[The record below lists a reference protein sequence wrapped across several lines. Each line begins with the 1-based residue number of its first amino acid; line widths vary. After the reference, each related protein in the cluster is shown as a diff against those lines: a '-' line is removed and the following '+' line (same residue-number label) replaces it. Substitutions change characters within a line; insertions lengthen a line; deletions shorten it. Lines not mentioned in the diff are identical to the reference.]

1 MTRLRPIAATYE
13 LVEKISPLPV
23 GKATIG
29 VIVVPMALPML
40 VVAAQQVPLRDMLLK
55 LLKTLV

>member
-29 VIVVPMALPML
+29 V
-40 VVAAQQVPLRDMLLK
+40 VAAQQSRCA
-55 LLKTLV
+55 TCCSNS